1 MAVLS
6 KSNRSSGARN
16 PAHGRVGGDSG
27 GRCGPT
33 RSSISEIPHP
43 SQNRFR
49 IASLNVGTLRGR
61 TSEVVETV
69 SRRGIDL
76 CCLQE
81 VRWRGASARMIN
93 GKDSRYKLF
102 WVGNKEGTA
111 GVGVLLAETWVEKVF
126 DIKRVS
132 DRLMLIKI
140 IVGETIVTVLS
151 AYAPQVGLDDAA
163 KDAFYDDLQSTV
175 AKVSASEVLVPCGD
189 FNGHIGKSA
198 AGYEGVHGGHGFGK
212 RNTEGERVLEFAIS
226 NDLVVGNS
234 HFVKIDNHLITYQSG
249 GCSSQVDYILF
260 KKRDFKLVKDVK
272 VIPGEECVAQHRL
285 LVCDLKVMF
294 SKPTK

>member
-81 VRWRGASARMIN
+81 VRWKGVSARMLA
-93 GKDSRYKLF
+93 GKDSRYKLV
-102 WVGNKEGTA
+102 WVGNKDGTA
-111 GVGVLLAETWVEKVF
+111 GVEVLLAEKWIEKVF

-151 AYAPQVGLDDAA
+151 AYAPQVVLDAAA
-163 KDAFYDDLQSTV
+163 KDAFYDDLQRQWLRSVRLKYWFHVGTSMTILENQLLDM
-175 AKVSASEVLVPCGD
+175 KVYMVVMGLV
-189 FNGHIGKSA
+189 S
-198 AGYEGVHGGHGFGK
+198 V
-212 RNTEGERVLEFAIS
+212 T
-226 NDLVVGNS
+226 
-234 HFVKIDNHLITYQSG
+234 
-249 GCSSQVDYILF
+249 
-260 KKRDFKLVKDVK
+260 
-272 VIPGEECVAQHRL
+272 
-285 LVCDLKVMF
+285 LKVNVFWSLLLQMILLWVIR
-294 SKPTK
+294 TL